1 MRVNRSSSTLKYLY
15 TCKAVVMDNGSY
27 QVDHPNMG
35 ITLEPEDQ
43 EYMQFSLNFNALGMK
58 KWHLDLS
65 FAFQDKLNT
74 LSSKV
79 SGICKRV

>member
-1 MRVNRSSSTLKYLY
+1 MRVDRNSSTLKYLY

-35 ITLEPEDQ
+35 NTLEPEDQ
-43 EYMQFSLNFNALGMK
+43 EYMQFSFNALGMK

-65 FAFQDKLNT
+65 FAFQDKLLNT
-74 LSSKV
+74 RSSKV
-79 SGICKRV
+79 SGIFKRV